1 MAKVTVY
8 SKAGTD
14 AAIAAAPRPGVIVL
28 ADGQEPPPGTPS
40 GTLIIR
46 K

>member
-14 AAIAAAPRPGVIVL
+14 AAIAAAPRPGVLVFVT
-28 ADGQEPPPGTPS
+28 AVAPPPGTPS